1 MVRVCMHKRECEDF
15 MYGVSVSAV
24 FGAGAAAAYLL
35 RVCASGGGDPN
46 GKPDDIDYR
55 VDELAAA
62 AESTHFRKN
71 QRRVQRLN
79 SSVVNEPSHEELLEE
94 LNDCINPSLSPSDNA
109 AALLH
114 LTMSDARMSRT
125 AQAVHVYAIK
135 ALKSDY
141 CRTTLPAALMDFPSH
156 SNSVEHRQLRATE
169 DETHTKSAP
178 GRSVLKMKRHAMG
191 IIAAQ
196 RMAKSSKTVRE
207 GDERDASD
215 ARSIVYTWLRNEYST
230 VGSVDAEHRRRS
242 GMSVSSIE
250 GTTNNDFDQQ
260 ETCETVRSMAFERR
274 PHSPPVVWSGRYM
287 NGRSSSFLSFLSTH

>member
-1 MVRVCMHKRECEDF
+1 

-35 RVCASGGGDPN
+35 GVCASGGGDPDRE
-46 GKPDDIDYR
+46 PDD
-55 VDELAAA
+55 VDERIEQLACTLRKRNSDTSTSTL
-62 AESTHFRKN
+62 ESELHNKSG
-71 QRRVQRLN
+71 RRVERLH
-79 SSVVNEPSHEELLEE
+79 SSVVFEPSHGDLLELLEE
-94 LNDCINPSLSPSDNA
+94 CINPSLSPSDNA

-114 LTMSDARMSRT
+114 LAMSDNSMSRT
-125 AQAVHVYAIK
+125 AKAVHVYAIK

-141 CRTTLPAALMDFPSH
+141 RSTTLPAALMEVPSH
-156 SNSVEHRQLRATE
+156 SNSVGIADHSEAK
-169 DETHTKSAP
+169 HT
-178 GRSVLKMKRHAMG
+178 RSDKVVSKMKRHALG
-191 IIAAQ
+191 IMAAQ
-196 RMAKSSKTVRE
+196 RMAKSSKSIKE

-215 ARSIVYTWLRNEYST
+215 ARSVVYAWLRNEYST

-274 PHSPPVVWSGRYM
+274 PHCPPGVWSGRYM